1 MYNNKKNILKLQ
13 VILLLFCSSFL
24 IFADE
29 GEKPYELNAFV
40 GVGYNRF
47 ISGLQE
53 EGLNKNGFNGT
64 IRIMWSPEYLLR
76 IGLETGYVKVFS
88 VDVKN
93 LDTEFGTTYLT
104 TNMSA
109 IPIFIMWSMDLGKK
123 VDINIGTGGFI
134 LYSSVDSFGNK
145 VTSTEFSSGYIIS
158 LTYLKNIYDDLDIG
172 IEVKWDYINKIGNE
186 LRWGSLNRLSD
197 GNILIQIMFKYKFL
211 EW

>member
-1 MYNNKKNILKLQ
+1 MYKIKKNILIMQ
-13 VILLLFCSSFL
+13 VVLLFCFSFSIL
-24 IFADE
+24 SE
-29 GEKPYELNAFV
+29 EKGKPYELNAFA

-53 EGLNKNGFNGT
+53 EGLNKNGFNAT
-64 IRIMWSPEYLLR
+64 LRVMWSPEYLLR

-93 LDTEFGTTYLT
+93 LDTEFGKTYLKT
-104 TNMSA
+104 SMSA
-109 IPIFIMWSMDLGKK
+109 IPIFIVWSMDLGKK

-158 LTYLKNIYDDLDIG
+158 LTYLKKIYHDLDLG

-197 GNILIQIMFKYKFL
+197 GHILIQLMFKYKLL